1 MPSILDLGS
10 YFELANGIVKDEKY
24 ENVYIGDVLSFA
36 ISHIKDKSIWI
47 TIQNNVNVV
56 AIATL
61 REVKAII
68 LTEGVKPDFDMLQKS
83 IEQQIPIFTTE
94 LSHFETAR
102 LLILKEKEDKNEAI
116 L

>member
-1 MPSILDLGS
+1 MPSILDLCR
-10 YFELANGIVKDEKY
+10 YFELANGTVKDEQY

-36 ISHIKDKSIWI
+36 ISHIKDNSIWI

-68 LTEGVKPDFDMLQKS
+68 LTEGVKPDADMLQKS
-83 IEQQIPIFTTE
+83 IEQQIPIFYNRTFT
-94 LSHFETAR
+94 F
-102 LLILKEKEDKNEAI
+102 
-116 L
+116 